1 MDQRVKQGLKIVGG
15 VIGVLLVIYII
26 CIIIFIAG
34 TKTESDNQKTV
45 AAVATDK
52 TPITQITKTYHLSRS
67 VKSDSVVGTDKKGK
81 KYYFIY
87 LPHSKKS
94 YLYSANSG
102 ISESKAKSIFNSQHP
117 GHSNLNIEL
126 GWYKGRPVWEISY
139 KKSNG
144 NYGYALYNFKDGKE
158 IYYIDNI

>member
-1 MDQRVKQGLKIVGG
+1 MDQRVKQGLKIAGG
-15 VIGVLLVIYII
+15 AIGVLLVIYII

-34 TKTESDNQKTV
+34 TKTESNNQKTV
-45 AAVATDK
+45 ATVATDK

-94 YLYSANSG
+94 YLYSADSG
-102 ISESKAKSIFNSQHP
+102 ISESKARSIFDSQHP
-117 GHSNLNIEL
+117 GYPNLNIEL

>member
-1 MDQRVKQGLKIVGG
+1 MDQRVKQGLKIGG
-15 VIGVLLVIYII
+15 GIIGGLLVIYII
-26 CIIIFIAG
+26 CIVIFIFG
-34 TKTESDNQKTV
+34 TKTQSDNSK
-45 AAVATDK
+45 AVASVALDK
-52 TPITQITKTYHLSRS
+52 TPITKITKTYHLSRS
-67 VKSDSVVGTDKKGK
+67 VKSDSVVGVDKKGR

-94 YLYSANSG
+94 HLYSESSG
-102 ISESKAKSIFNSQHP
+102 ISESKVKSIFNSKHP
-117 GHSNLNIEL
+117 GHSDVQTEL

-158 IYYIDNI
+158 IYFIDNI